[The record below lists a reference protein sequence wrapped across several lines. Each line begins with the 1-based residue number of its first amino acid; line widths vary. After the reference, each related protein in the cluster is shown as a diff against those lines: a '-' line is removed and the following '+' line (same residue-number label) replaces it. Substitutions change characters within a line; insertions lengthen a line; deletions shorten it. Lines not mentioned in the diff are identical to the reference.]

1 MLRSYDLESNG
12 DRRRKMNMEVT
23 LNRHIE
29 ITPGVRSG
37 KPRIAETRITVA
49 DVAIMY
55 LRMGQSLEEIAGK
68 YQLSLASIHAA
79 MAFYYDNRQE
89 IDQRIAEAEAFV
101 EADRLKTPSLL
112 KEKMDA
118 MKDYA

>member
-1 MLRSYDLESNG
+1 
-12 DRRRKMNMEVT
+12 MEVT

-37 KPRIAETRITVA
+37 KPRLAGTRITVA

-68 YQLSLASIHAA
+68 YQLSLAAVYAA
-79 MAFYYDNRQE
+79 IAFYYDHKE
-89 IDQRIAEAEAFV
+89 LIDCQIQDDEAFV
-101 EADRLKTPSLL
+101 DAFMRNNPSKLQEKLKTLRG
-112 KEKMDA
+112 E
-118 MKDYA
+118 